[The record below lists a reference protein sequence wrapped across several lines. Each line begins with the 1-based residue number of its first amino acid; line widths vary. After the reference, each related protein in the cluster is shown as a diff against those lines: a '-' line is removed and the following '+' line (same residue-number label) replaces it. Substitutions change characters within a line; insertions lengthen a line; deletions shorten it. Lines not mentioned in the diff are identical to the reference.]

1 VLLRHRSLAAAL
13 VLGVASALAA
23 AGRAEG
29 APPGR
34 GKGGPAARAA
44 EPRSAEKAGK
54 NEGKPGKGGKDGGKG
69 KKKRKRGS
77 LAARE
82 TIKHLPSLSL
92 LKKAIRCPE
101 DMVAV
106 AGRVC
111 VDRYEATLVESST
124 EELLSP
130 FYPPSPR
137 LVLWSLDKWTAA
149 REEAPEGSMASTLT
163 LPAVP
168 AFERE
173 PFQMK
178 AMSWPGSTPSGY
190 LTGDLAAQAC
200 RGAGKRLCS
209 EAEWVTACRG
219 EKQTKYPYG
228 PTYQHGVCNVFREDH
243 PSAMLH
249 GDASSHHSD
258 PRLNLLETDAGPL
271 LRPTGQT
278 ERCASVWGD
287 DAIYDMVGNLDEWV
301 EDPGGT
307 FVGGFFS
314 RATRSGCD
322 ARVSTHPYSY
332 FDYSLGV
339 RCCQDPLP

>member
-1 VLLRHRSLAAAL
+1 VLYRHRTLAAAL
-13 VLGVASALAA
+13 VLGIAAALAS

-34 GKGGPAARAA
+34 KGQVARAT
-44 EPRSAEKAGK
+44 SADAPGRGASQGEKAA
-54 NEGKPGKGGKDGGKG
+54 KGGKGQTGPKG

-77 LAARE
+77 VAGRE
-82 TIKHLPSLSL
+82 TVKHLASLPI
-92 LKKAIRCPE
+92 LKKAIRCPDE
-101 DMVAV
+101 MVAV

-111 VDRYEATLVESST
+111 VDRYEATLVEAESHA
-124 EELLSP
+124 LLSP

-149 REEAPEGSMASTLT
+149 RGEAAEGSMASLLP

-168 AFERE
+168 DFEKE

-178 AMSWPGSTPSGY
+178 AMAWPGSTPSGY
-190 LTGDLAAQAC
+190 MSGELAAQAC
-200 RGAGKRLCS
+200 QNAGKRLCS

-228 PTYQHGVCNVFREDH
+228 NSYQHGVCNVFREDH

-258 PRLNLLETDAGPL
+258 PRLNLLEAEGGPL
-271 LRPTGQT
+271 LRETGQT
-278 ERCASVWGD
+278 ERCASAWGD
-287 DAIYDMVGNLDEWV
+287 DAVYDMVGNLDEWV

-314 RATRSGCD
+314 RATRNGCD
-322 ARVSTHPYSY
+322 ARVSAHPYNY